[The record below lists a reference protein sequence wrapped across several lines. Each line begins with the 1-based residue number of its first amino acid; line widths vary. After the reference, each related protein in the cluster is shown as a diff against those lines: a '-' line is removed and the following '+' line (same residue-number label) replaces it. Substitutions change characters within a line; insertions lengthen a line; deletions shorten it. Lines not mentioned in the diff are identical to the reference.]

1 MRRKL
6 EKFFK
11 SLDIEIKYL
20 NLVTKEHYGGRSFYN
35 DGTYQE
41 EVYKLTKDDK
51 VFYLYDKCTGRPMFT
66 LEDEQQ
72 RIILLDVSQDGFIER
87 FKREIKL

>member
-20 NLVTKEHYGGRSFYN
+20 NLVAREHYGGRSFCN

-41 EVYKLTKDDK
+41 EVYKLIKDDK

-66 LEDEQQ
+66 LENEQQ
-72 RIILLDVSQDGFIER
+72 KIILLDISQDGFIER
-87 FKREIKL
+87 FKREVKL